1 MKPVNQGGGKLRKL
15 LAVCF
20 YSPLKS
26 KKNSQLIDLITV
38 ELSRLRTQHNG
49 CGVIVC
55 GDRNDLHIDKLLAG
69 DPTLRQIVLQN
80 TNKNK
85 DKVLDVIVT
94 DLYSGYQEPTLLPA
108 VPDDPGRQGVPSDHA
123 GVQALPRTN
132 LSTSRARP
140 RKRTFVVQRMPDS
153 LVTSFGPILVQQDWS
168 CLRDGLS
175 TDEMVEAF
183 QEAATGLVD
192 SHFPKKTIIV
202 TEGDN
207 PYFTEELKK
216 LRRKRDSIYQ
226 KSGKNDK
233 YYEAQQKFQGK
244 LKTEALKY

>member
-1 MKPVNQGGGKLRKL
+1 MAFSAERFEVTKLNIEIPKPLECMFALVKPVNQNGGKLKKL

-20 YSPLKS
+20 YSPPKS

-49 CGVIVC
+49 CGVIIC

-108 VPDDPGRQGVPSDHA
+108 VPVDPVDREYQ
-123 GVQALPRTN
+123 
-132 LSTSRARP
+132 
-140 RKRTFVVQRMPDS
+140 
-153 LVTSFGPILVQQDWS
+153 VTMQ
-168 CLRDGLS
+168 
-175 TDEMVEAF
+175 
-183 QEAATGLVD
+183 
-192 SHFPKKTIIV
+192 
-202 TEGDN
+202 
-207 PYFTEELKK
+207 
-216 LRRKRDSIYQ
+216 
-226 KSGKNDK
+226 
-233 YYEAQQKFQGK
+233 
-244 LKTEALKY
+244 